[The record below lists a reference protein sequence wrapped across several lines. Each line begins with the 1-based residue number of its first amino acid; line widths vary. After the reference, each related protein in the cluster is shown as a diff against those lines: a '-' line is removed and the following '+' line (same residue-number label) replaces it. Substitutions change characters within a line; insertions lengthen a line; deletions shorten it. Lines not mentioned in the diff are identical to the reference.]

1 MGAREKANNMKLL
14 KLLLPIILSVSLYGE
29 SIEELWMSS
38 PQHAKYIQ
46 AKENNNRELAMKIKY
61 TEIRKLK
68 TSVLHDYIKDFKDK
82 FEERMLER
90 HYQFPTQ
97 LCDLLASIHK
107 EGRALLKNPSEKVKH
122 TFAKSLFDFMYHYNN
137 EDGRAQ
143 KYALKIAKK
152 TPELKGASFL
162 KVLEKMGKDSD
173 TEAAKTPEQK
183 QKEYETERN
192 RKKSIKLSKYLGIP
206 YKKERSLKEYKALM
220 LIKLKELEIL
230 IKNEKI
236 KSVYIHENFNSAKKR
251 ISIGTFYTL
260 FLAMHD
266 IIQAREKEKQAKWN
280 EIIEQLKGLG
290 NN

>member
-1 MGAREKANNMKLL
+1 
-14 KLLLPIILSVSLYGE
+14 
-29 SIEELWMSS
+29 
-38 PQHAKYIQ
+38 
-46 AKENNNRELAMKIKY
+46 
-61 TEIRKLK
+61 
-68 TSVLHDYIKDFKDK
+68 
-82 FEERMLER
+82 
-90 HYQFPTQ
+90 
-97 LCDLLASIHK
+97 
-107 EGRALLKNPSEKVKH
+107 
-122 TFAKSLFDFMYHYNN
+122 
-137 EDGRAQ
+137 
-143 KYALKIAKK
+143 
-152 TPELKGASFL
+152 
-162 KVLEKMGKDSD
+162 MGKDSD

-183 QKEYETERN
+183 QKEYETV
-192 RKKSIKLSKYLGIP
+192 SKYLGIP